1 MKQINYPITMKR
13 ILPIAVLAV
22 AAALPAAAQHD
33 ASYAAEDARQRG
45 YYDRPYLR
53 YEAEEGACDGQLK
66 FLNKPG
72 RYRCSLIQTE
82 ASNCRAASLVKTGD
96 YVEWTADADANA
108 MTLRFSLPDGDGG
121 QGRQTTLALY
131 VDDTKMCDINLD
143 SYWAWQWMYSG
154 WIYPD
159 NTPATDGKFAR
170 MYFDEV
176 NVLLPGVIHRDSHF
190 RLVREANID
199 FDITID
205 FVELE
210 MAPEPVRFEDIADA
224 NKVKFT
230 GRASDIN
237 RFVQRNGG
245 KTIYFEPGVYDIPDR
260 MYIPHDGTKIVGAG
274 MWYTTFNFTQS
285 SDTPAYWKRG
295 IYSNASNLVVEGIS
309 LTTVNNKR
317 YYQNIDSQQ
326 VGKGFMGSFGRNS
339 VIRGCRVDHFECGGW
354 IADYDGVTPDGLQ
367 VSYCRFRNN
376 YADGFNLSSGST
388 NCAVTHCSFRN
399 NGDDDQATWSSN
411 INVACNG
418 NMFAYNTA
426 ENNWRASS
434 LGFFG
439 GNGHKAHHIVIADAM
454 DCGARV
460 NCDFPGSGFG
470 DTECSFTDITLLR
483 SGGVDRSAEIGGFW
497 GGACPAVQ
505 IKGQGAYGLRNIRV
519 ENIDVIAPK
528 WQGVAIQGGSIEGL
542 ELHNI
547 YVDGDGNDQL
557 GISILRNTTG
567 YGHYSSLVA
576 ENCKGVVNFSRV
588 APNFNF
594 VEDASFSGVDRI
606 TPAAAN
612 TTMYPGRGAV
622 GMGGLV
628 PGTAVTVFTLT
639 GMVAGNGAADENGNA
654 VVENLAPGMYILT
667 GAGTSRKI
675 LIY

>member
-33 ASYAAEDARQRG
+33 TSYAAEDARQRG

-82 ASNCRAASLVKTGD
+82 ASNSRAASLVKTGD

-108 MTLRFSLPDGDGG
+108 MTLRFSLPDGDNGE
-121 QGRQTTLALY
+121 GRKTTLALY
-131 VDDTKMCDINLD
+131 ADGTKMCDIALD
-143 SYWAWQWMYSG
+143 SYWAWQWMYQN

-159 NTPATDGKFAR
+159 NTPATDGKFSR
-170 MYFDEV
+170 MRYDEV
-176 NVLLPGVIHRDSHF
+176 NVLLPGTIRKDSKF
-190 RLVREANID
+190 RLVRESEAD

-210 MAPEPVRFEDIADA
+210 MAPGPVRFEDIADE
-224 NKVKFT
+224 NKVKFS
-230 GRASDIN
+230 GRSSDIN
-237 RFVQRNGG
+237 RFIQRNGG

-274 MWYTTFNFTQS
+274 MWYTTFNFTQN
-285 SDTPAYWKRG
+285 SDSPAYWKRG
-295 IYSNASNLVVEGIS
+295 IYCNASNVLVEGIS

-388 NCAVTHCSFRN
+388 NCSVTHCSFRN

-411 INVACNG
+411 TNATCDGNV
-418 NMFAYNTA
+418 FAYNTA

-439 GNGHKAHHIVIADAM
+439 GNGHQAHHIVIADAM
-454 DCGARV
+454 DCGARI

-470 DTECSFTDITLLR
+470 EKECVFRNITLLR
-483 SGGVDRSAEIGGFW
+483 SGGVNRSGEIGGFW

-519 ENIDVIAPK
+519 EGIDVIEPK

-547 YVDGDGNDQL
+547 HVDGAGNGEL
-557 GISILRNTTG
+557 GISIVRNTTG

-576 ENCKGVVNFSRV
+576 ENCKGISNFKAV

-594 VEDASFSGVDRI
+594 IEDASFSGLRDVNVSD
-606 TPAAAN
+606 T
-612 TTMYPGRGAV
+612 
-622 GMGGLV
+622 GMNLSTSNGFLGGEGFV
-628 PGTAVTVFTLT
+628 PGSRVSVINLQGINVGSAEAGADGHIRIDGLSAGLYIVSSET
-639 GMVAGNGAADENGNA
+639 GC
-654 VVENLAPGMYILT
+654 
-667 GAGTSRKI
+667 RKI
-675 LIY
+675 LIP